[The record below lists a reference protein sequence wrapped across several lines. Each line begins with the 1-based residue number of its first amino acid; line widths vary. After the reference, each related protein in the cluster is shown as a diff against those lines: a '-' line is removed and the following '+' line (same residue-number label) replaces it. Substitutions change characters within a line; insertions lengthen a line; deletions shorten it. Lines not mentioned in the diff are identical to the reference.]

1 MWKPFSC
8 SCMFSMG
15 IAHGRIRRFSGDCG
29 LVFADCNTEKTRRAG
44 LTRGRRTWRT
54 MTRNPRM
61 ACAAPQSDCA
71 QKRQS
76 VGYLGKSKSSQRF
89 PARSPF
95 VNRRGSSYIDE
106 GIKQSV
112 RDRQNFCLLTHPRP
126 EETGWDHFVYFS
138 PFAPNKQRLLLILIN
153 LVM

>member
-15 IAHGRIRRFSGDCG
+15 IAHGWIRRFSGDCG

-44 LTRGRRTWRT
+44 LTRRRRTWRT
-54 MTRNPRM
+54 TMARNPRM

-71 QKRQS
+71 QKWQS

-112 RDRQNFCLLTHPRP
+112 RDRQNSCLPIPDPRRLGGTTLIISHPLP
-126 EETGWDHFVYFS
+126 
-138 PFAPNKQRLLLILIN
+138 LIN
-153 LVM
+153 RDYY